1 MQRRTFITLLGDL
14 AGWPLAARAQWKTG
28 SKRLRS
34 GRRRAVIWLI
44 GAFALGSALP
54 AAAQQPAKLPV
65 LGWLS
70 PATTQSYQQPGTDS
84 PGLAQLRVALE
95 KRGLIDGKNIHVEMR
110 LAEGKID
117 RLPALAKELVES
129 GAIVL
134 LAMGEP
140 AGKAAQAATTTV
152 PIVCVADDLVD
163 SGMAASLAKPGSNI
177 TGVSIL
183 ATELDAKKIQVLNEL
198 LPDAKRFGVLSDP
211 TTSGPDRARR
221 MADMAQRLGVELST
235 VDVHRPD
242 DLAPAFRTLREARVQ
257 GINVVASAML
267 NAIRQQIGEQSLA
280 AKIPA
285 ICQFRLSVVEAGCL
299 ASYGI
304 TIPDLY
310 MLSAAQIAKL
320 VQGAKPQDLPVQQ
333 PTKFE
338 FVISLKNAKALG
350 ITVPQA
356 VLGRADEVV
365 E

>member
-1 MQRRTFITLLGDL
+1 M
-14 AGWPLAARAQWKTG
+14 
-28 SKRLRS
+28 
-34 GRRRAVIWLI
+34 IWLI
-44 GAFALGSALP
+44 GAFALGSVLP
-54 AAAQQPAKLPV
+54 AAALQSPTLPV

-70 PATTQSYQQPGTDS
+70 PATTLSYERPGSDS
-84 PGLAQLRVALE
+84 PGLAQLRAALE
-95 KRGLIDGKNIHVEMR
+95 KRGLIDGKNIRIEMR
-110 LAEGKID
+110 LAEGKIE

-140 AGKAAQAATTTV
+140 AGKAAQAATTSV

-163 SGMAASLAKPGSNI
+163 SGMATSLAKPGSNI

-198 LPDAKRFGVLSDP
+198 LPGAKRFGVLNDP
-211 TTSGPDRARR
+211 TTSGPDRTRR
-221 MADMAQRLGVELST
+221 MADVAHQLGLELAT
-235 VDVHRPD
+235 VDVHSPD
-242 DLAPAFRTLREARVQ
+242 DVPSAFRALREARVQ

-267 NAIRQQIGEQSLA
+267 NAIRQHIGEQSLA

-285 ICQFRLSVVEAGCL
+285 ICQFRLSVVDGGCL

-310 MLSAAQIAKL
+310 TLSVAQIAKL

-338 FVISLKNAKALG
+338 LVVSLRNAKALG

-356 VLGRADEVV
+356 VLGRADEVI